1 MFNARALRSRW
12 GTSTRRRRGP
22 AFAMA
27 VIAPTLAGCA
37 ADTNPVRDVF
47 VATGVGAKPRPA
59 PDFVVQSRPE
69 SVDYTP
75 VGAAAPARAIR
86 GKTVAEAKAAEAA
99 LDAERAALEA
109 RAAEARQVGAT
120 TVPAQAPPAQSASTP
135 LRGTR

>member
-1 MFNARALRSRW
+1 MFNARALRSRSM
-12 GTSTRRRRGP
+12 GRSAPRRRG
-22 AFAMA
+22 AAAMA

-69 SVDYTP
+69 AVDYVP
-75 VGAAAPARAIR
+75 VGAAAPARPIR
-86 GKTVAEAKAAEAA
+86 GKTVAETRAAEAQ

-109 RAAEARQVGAT
+109 RAAEARQIGAT
-120 TVPAQAPPAQSASTP
+120 TVPAQAPPQSAAAP